1 MTYDLFFIS
10 KWKSKLM
17 SQAKHTLLALEGR
30 RIDNPALQ
38 DHMEKV
44 NKGSESFLY
53 HYPVS

>member
-17 SQAKHTLLALEGR
+17 GQAKHTLLALEGR